1 MVGLRKWILIEKKRK
16 MIMMVSMMLF
26 VRTQLRINIKKEKSL
41 LRKNVIDPIVLMGI
55 KRWVWL
61 EIRLNIFLI

>member
-1 MVGLRKWILIEKKRK
+1 
-16 MIMMVSMMLF
+16 MMVSMMLF
-26 VRTQLRINIKKEKSL
+26 WRTQLIINLKVCKKPSKKERGLS
-41 LRKNVIDPIVLMGI
+41 IVLMSI

>member
-26 VRTQLRINIKKEKSL
+26 VRTQLIINLKK
-41 LRKNVIDPIVLMGI
+41 
-55 KRWVWL
+55 
-61 EIRLNIFLI
+61 